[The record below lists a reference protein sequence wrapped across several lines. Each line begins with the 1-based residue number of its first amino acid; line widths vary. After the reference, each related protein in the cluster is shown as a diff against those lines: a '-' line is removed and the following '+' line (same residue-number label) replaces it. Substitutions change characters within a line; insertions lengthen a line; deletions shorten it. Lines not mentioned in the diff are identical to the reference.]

1 MEARASQA
9 TPVVAAD
16 PPPGAGEAL
25 YRALFGLLPSSVV
38 LLDLDGCV
46 RDANPAFCEQIGYTR
61 EQLVGVSLRLFSLE
75 APEVIEANLV
85 RLRAGEVLE
94 HEVLNR
100 RSDGEV
106 RHYELRERAIELPGG
121 ARAILAVANDITP
134 RKLAEAARLEL
145 ERVRLRSEKLAS
157 LESLAGGV
165 AHDFNNLLTTVLG
178 RLELAAAHAPQG
190 SELAVSLDEIGRAAH
205 RAADLAR
212 QMLAYSGR
220 GRFEARPIDLG
231 PLVSETALA
240 LDWRPS
246 AGVSLELAVEA
257 PLPQIEGDG
266 LQLVQVVSALLA
278 NAREALPDGRGAVR
292 VQVRRTHCSAD
303 ELLRS
308 RTETRHAAGGFV
320 CLDVSDDG
328 VGMDEAVQQRMFEP
342 FYSTKLEGRGLGL
355 AAVLGI
361 VRGHGGAV
369 FVDSAPGGGTR
380 IQVLFP
386 ELASAAARSP
396 AASAPRVARRYRGPC
411 RGKVLVVD
419 DDSGVRRLV
428 ETVLREMGFEPL
440 CAASGEEALEL
451 FAQHRDEVLFALLD
465 LSMPGISGVQT
476 MARMRESRAA
486 LCAVLTSGYE
496 REQIVGCAPE
506 NGFID
511 FLRKPF
517 EVDRLRRAMEFAFER
532 QLFEREPLDFQ
543 QGGAPSAAD

>member
-1 MEARASQA
+1 VEARAPQT
-9 TPVVAAD
+9 TPAVVAD

-61 EQLVGVSLRLFSLE
+61 EQLVGVSLRRFSLE
-75 APEVIEANLV
+75 APEVIEANLA

-106 RHYELRERAIELPGG
+106 RHYELRERAVELPDGS
-121 ARAILAVANDITP
+121 RAILAVANDITP

-145 ERVRLRSEKLAS
+145 ERVRSRSEKLAS

-178 RLELAAAHAPQG
+178 RLELAAVHAPSG
-190 SELAVSLDEIGRAAH
+190 SALAVSLEEIAGAAH
-205 RAADLAR
+205 RAAELAR

-220 GRFEARPIDLG
+220 GKFVARPIDLG
-231 PLVSETALA
+231 PLVSQAALA
-240 LDWRPS
+240 LDWPPG
-246 AGVSLELAVEA
+246 AGASLELEIEA
-257 PLPQIEGDG
+257 PLPQIEGDAV
-266 LQLVQVVSALLA
+266 QLVQVVNALLA
-278 NAREALPDGRGAVR
+278 NAREALPSGRGVVR
-292 VQVRRTHCSAD
+292 VHVRRTPCSAD
-303 ELLRS
+303 ELARS
-308 RTETRHAAGGFV
+308 RTETRQVAGGFV
-320 CLDVSDDG
+320 CLDIADDG

-361 VRGHGGAV
+361 VRGHGGAL
-369 FVDSAPGGGTR
+369 FVDSAPGRGTR
-380 IQVLFP
+380 MRVLFP
-386 ELASAAARSP
+386 ELASTGVRSRAPAAARGT
-396 AASAPRVARRYRGPC
+396 RRYRGPR

-419 DDSGVRRLV
+419 DDAGVRRLV

-440 CAASGEEALEL
+440 CAESGEDALEL
-451 FAQHRDEVLFALLD
+451 FAQHRDEVLFAFLD

-476 MARMRESRAA
+476 LARLRESRAD
-486 LCAVLTSGYE
+486 LCAVLSSGYE
-496 REQIVGCAPE
+496 RELIVGCEPE

-517 EVDRLRRAMEFAFER
+517 EIERLRRVLEFAFER
-532 QLFEREPLDFQ
+532 E
-543 QGGAPSAAD
+543 QG